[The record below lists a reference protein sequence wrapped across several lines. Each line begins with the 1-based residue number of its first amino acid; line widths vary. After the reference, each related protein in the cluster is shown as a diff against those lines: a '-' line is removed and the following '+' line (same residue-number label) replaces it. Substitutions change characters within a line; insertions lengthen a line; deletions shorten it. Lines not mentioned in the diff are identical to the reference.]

1 MLLKLAYLSVT
12 NMFAMLRLLPVS
24 TQDKD
29 VEILALRHQITV
41 LQRHLNGRRV
51 QFAPGGRAFLAAL
64 LHDLPKEALL
74 RMRLLVRPDTILR
87 WHRDLVARRH
97 AARSRPHRGGRLR
110 TVGRVRRPT
119 STAPSPLCAVGCT
132 CRMRRTRNHCAA
144 DRAMSDAAA
153 AQPRL
158 RILRVP
164 PGKRRGRPDHEPDH
178 ASPVR
183 MLPDR
188 DQWSGAVA
196 ASLVGGAG

>member
-1 MLLKLAYLSVT
+1 
-12 NMFAMLRLLPVS
+12 MFAMLRLLPVS

-87 WHRDLVARRH
+87 WHRDLVAH
-97 AARSRPHRGGRLR
+97 AACRPIPASP
-110 TVGRVRRPT
+110 RRPT
-119 STAPSPLCAVGCT
+119 AHRGPSAQTNVDGVCPLCAIGCT
-132 CRMRRTRNHCAA
+132 CRMRRTRNRCAA
-144 DRAMSDAAA
+144 DCAMSAPAA

-158 RILRVP
+158 RILRLSS
-164 PGKRRGRPDHEPDH
+164 GKSRGRPDHEPDH

-188 DQWSGAVA
+188 DRWSGAVA
-196 ASLVGGAG
+196 VSLVGGAG